1 MATFRFVAMD
11 LGAESGRVLLGLLQD
26 DRLSLEEKHRF
37 LNPTARLNG
46 RWHWN
51 LLAQWEHIKEGLKKA
66 VAGLSEPVSGV
77 GVDTWGVDFG
87 LIGRGGELLGNPVT
101 YRDNRT
107 DGIMEKV
114 FARVPRQKIFEATGI
129 QFMQLNTLYQL
140 YALRESGSPLLDVA
154 EQLLFMPDLFH
165 WLLSGKAVNEFAI
178 ASTSQMFD
186 PVRKQWAMD
195 LLASLDLPA
204 HLLGQI
210 VPSGTVLGT
219 LRKELADELDIHP
232 MPVITPASHDTGS
245 AVVSVPATG
254 DSWCYISSGTWSLMG
269 VELPG
274 PVINAKSLALNYTNE
289 GGFGGTTRFL
299 KNIMGLWLV
308 QECRRAFVADG
319 HDHSYG
325 ELTQMAERADPF
337 RTLVDPDYPPL
348 FKPGQMPSKIEQYAK
363 QTQQPT
369 PNTRGEFIRTCLDSL
384 ALTYRR
390 TLDGLESTLGRRI
403 DVVHV
408 VGGGSQ
414 NELLNQLTA
423 DACGRTVIAGPV
435 EATGIGNI
443 MVQAMASGAVPD
455 LQTARRIVR
464 ESFPVKRF
472 EPEST
477 PNTERAYQRFRE
489 LTDG

>member
-1 MATFRFVAMD
+1 MSVRRFVAMD
-11 LGAESGRVLLGLLQD
+11 LGAESGRALLGVLED
-26 DRLSLEEKHRF
+26 ERFSLEEKHRF
-37 LNPTARLNG
+37 TNPTALVNG
-46 RWHWN
+46 RWYWD
-51 LLAQWEHIKEGLKKA
+51 LLAQWEHIKEGLKKS

-107 DGIMEKV
+107 DGVMDKV
-114 FARVPRQKIFEATGI
+114 FARVPREKVFEATGI

-219 LRKELADELDIHP
+219 LRKEVADQLDIHP
-232 MPVITPASHDTGS
+232 MPVIAPASHDTAS
-245 AVVSVPATG
+245 AVVAVPASG
-254 DSWCYISSGTWSLMG
+254 ENWCYISSGTWSLMG
-269 VELPG
+269 VELPQ
-274 PVINAKSLALNYTNE
+274 PIINAKSLALNYTNE
-289 GGFGGTTRFL
+289 GGFGGSIRFL

-319 HDHSYG
+319 HDHSYS

-337 RTLVDPDYPPL
+337 RTLVDPDYPPM
-348 FKPGQMPSKIEQYAK
+348 FKPGGMPGKIEEYARK
-363 QTQQPT
+363 THQPT
-369 PNTRGEFIRTCLDSL
+369 PNTRGEYVRACLDSL
-384 ALTYRR
+384 ALTYRK
-390 TLDGLESTLGRRI
+390 TLDGLEDILGRRI
-403 DVVHV
+403 DVVHI

-414 NELLNQLTA
+414 NELLNRLTA
-423 DACGRTVIAGPV
+423 NACGRPVIAGPV
-435 EATGIGNI
+435 EATGIGN
-443 MVQAMASGAVPD
+443 MLVQAIAVGAVKD
-455 LQTARRIVR
+455 LASARQIVR
-464 ESFPVKRF
+464 QSFPVKRF
-472 EPEST
+472 DPEDT
-477 PNTERAYQRFRE
+477 RDAENAYQRFRE
-489 LTDG
+489 LTDR